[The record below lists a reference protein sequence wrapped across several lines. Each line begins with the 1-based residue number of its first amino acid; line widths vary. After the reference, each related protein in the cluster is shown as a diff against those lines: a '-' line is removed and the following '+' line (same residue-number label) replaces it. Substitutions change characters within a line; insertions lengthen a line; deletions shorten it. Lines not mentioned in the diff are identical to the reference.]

1 MGSAFKCRAHFATCT
16 ELSWRFKL
24 NHFLI
29 YFFLSFWFAGP
40 TRLDSSMDWTCLVIN
55 RPCFAFNSDA
65 TSNCDPSSFFGVQVA
80 INEKKIPW
88 LKTWT
93 ELMVMTTCVYF
104 QVLVSITQRSPP
116 TGKGSTIHVWC
127 ICKGQCDFRRNS
139 STNCASIRDIK
150 AKRWKKKDQKKKKE
164 KKIGKENWKRKR
176 KRREEL
182 SSEIFSGRRFT
193 R

>member
-1 MGSAFKCRAHFATCT
+1 MQPPIVTRAVF
-16 ELSWRFKL
+16 SVSKL
-24 NHFLI
+24 QL
-29 YFFLSFWFAGP
+29 
-40 TRLDSSMDWTCLVIN
+40 MK
-55 RPCFAFNSDA
+55 
-65 TSNCDPSSFFGVQVA
+65 
-80 INEKKIPW
+80 KKIPW

-164 KKIGKENWKRKR
+164 KKIGKEKEKEE
-176 KRREEL
+176 KRRAVERNILRTSFYTIKVDVFVDCYALHWNKTE
-182 SSEIFSGRRFT
+182 SFT
-193 R
+193 ALL

>member
-1 MGSAFKCRAHFATCT
+1 MQPPIVTRAVF
-16 ELSWRFKL
+16 SVSKL
-24 NHFLI
+24 QLI
-29 YFFLSFWFAGP
+29 K
-40 TRLDSSMDWTCLVIN
+40 
-55 RPCFAFNSDA
+55 
-65 TSNCDPSSFFGVQVA
+65 
-80 INEKKIPW
+80 KKIPW

-150 AKRWKKKDQKKKKE
+150 AKRWKKKRPEKE
-164 KKIGKENWKRKR
+164 KGKENWKRKLEKKKKK
-176 KRREEL
+176 KRRAVERNILRTSFYTIKVDVFVDCYALHWNKTE
-182 SSEIFSGRRFT
+182 SFT
-193 R
+193 ALL